1 MKERTQKETT
11 HFGYQEV
18 PLQEKTGLVADVFH
32 SVADRYDLMNDLM
45 SGGLHRLW
53 KRFTIAQCQARP
65 GQTLLDIAAGT
76 GDLAAALA
84 KKVGKTGH
92 VVMTDINE
100 SMLNRG
106 RKRLLDQGKV
116 CQVSFV
122 LADAEALPF
131 PAHSFD
137 CLTIAFG
144 LRNVTQQE
152 KALASMYRVLK
163 PGGKLLVL
171 EFSRLTLPWLQ
182 KLYDLYSFKLI
193 PKLGEWITQDRKSY
207 EYLVE
212 SIRMHPDQASLKG
225 LMEGVGFEDVDYFN
239 LTGGVVAL
247 HQGYKY

>member
-1 MKERTQKETT
+1 MTKSLHKETT

-18 PLQEKTGLVADVFH
+18 PLVEKTGLVAEVFH

-53 KRFTIAQCQARP
+53 KRLAIAECKVKP
-65 GQTLLDIAAGT
+65 GQTLLDVASGT

-84 KKVGKTGH
+84 KQTGKSGR
-92 VVMTDINE
+92 VVLTDINE
-100 SMLNRG
+100 SMLARG
-106 RKRLLDQGKV
+106 RLRLMDRGLMGNVFYVQ
-116 CQVSFV
+116 S
-122 LADAEALPF
+122 DAEQLPF
-131 PAHSFD
+131 PSHYFD
-137 CLTIAFG
+137 CVTIAFG

-152 KALASMYRVLK
+152 NALRSMYRVLK
-163 PGGKLLVL
+163 PGGKLVIL
-171 EFSRLTLPWLQ
+171 EFSRMTLPWLQ

-193 PKLGEWITQDRKSY
+193 PKLGEWVTQDRKSY

-212 SIRMHPDQASLKG
+212 SIRMHPDQETLKG
-225 LMEGVGFEDVDYFN
+225 LMEKAGFEDVGYHN